1 MKHPPPQP
9 NPTTP
14 LLGMGAGRGMGRSG
28 GLTDRLMTY
37 AQRVVAGSLALVSFA
52 GVTYIGLAF
61 AEMVQAGA
69 GRRTHSPR
77 AVSADVLLGR
87 RCAEEEKVGAA
98 ERAAEA
104 RVASIFIVCW
114 LPPRPGAHKSTSC
127 VPSHSRT
134 SVEAEPSD
142 YVHTDLMKSPAHTT
156 QRTHGLESCSSQVKR
171 KGRQH
176 Q

>member
-1 MKHPPPQP
+1 
-9 NPTTP
+9 
-14 LLGMGAGRGMGRSG
+14 MGAGRGLGRSG

-69 GRRTHSPR
+69 CRRTHTPR
-77 AVSADVLLGR
+77 AVSADVLFGR

-114 LPPRPGAHKSTSC
+114 LPPRPGAHEAAGTHAC
-127 VPSHSRT
+127 PVPYVSR
-134 SVEAEPSD
+134 
-142 YVHTDLMKSPAHTT
+142 
-156 QRTHGLESCSSQVKR
+156 GC
-171 KGRQH
+171 
-176 Q
+176 

>member
-1 MKHPPPQP
+1 
-9 NPTTP
+9 
-14 LLGMGAGRGMGRSG
+14 MGRSG

-69 GRRTHSPR
+69 GRRTHTR

-114 LPPRPGAHKSTSC
+114 LPPRPGAHESTVR
-127 VPSHSRT
+127 VPSRT

-142 YVHTDLMKSPAHTT
+142 YVHTDLMRSPAHTT
-156 QRTHGLESCSSQVKR
+156 QRTHGLESCSSQVKL